1 MWGCGGVGV
10 CVRGGV
16 YLGKAGGAQ
25 GSSCCYIEEIM
36 APGQVKAIPLLLPVP
51 APSHFYRSVDK
62 LDRFLLILSLIYKAR
77 KEVFLNTKAK

>member
-1 MWGCGGVGV
+1 MCAG
-10 CVRGGV
+10 GGV

-51 APSHFYRSVDK
+51 APVP
-62 LDRFLLILSLIYKAR
+62 FLSER
-77 KEVFLNTKAK
+77 G